1 MVPMPQ
7 LDSSGSLVN
16 DSLYLMY
23 ISINPGAPQ
32 GGSVGE
38 YFPGTFN
45 GTHFTA
51 VDAAARIADFGKDNY
66 ATQFFYEDGE
76 SGSDVAGRKSI
87 AWASNW
93 QYTNSVP
100 SGPREGWQSAMTT
113 ARRNWLEDRGRLGW
127 SLMSLPVDMAP
138 IIGEQVYSND
148 SFGNG
153 SAMAMASTNVTGAMM
168 MQVNVTGLNT
178 TGIPNTASVNFTISS
193 STSGESLRGGQ
204 YFSGDFFLDRGRSG
218 WGEENPFFTDK
229 VSVSVVIEDSYSLMV
244 LVDRSVVE
252 VFLDGG
258 ARSAT
263 STYFSDGLMDTVSVS
278 CSGLNA
284 DAEVSVGV
292 WELNSAW
299 VDYEDENGVVM
310 GNSTDGGMRRR
321 GWMGEEYWA

>member
-1 MVPMPQ
+1 
-7 LDSSGSLVN
+7 
-16 DSLYLMY
+16 
-23 ISINPGAPQ
+23 
-32 GGSVGE
+32 
-38 YFPGTFN
+38 
-45 GTHFTA
+45 
-51 VDAAARIADFGKDNY
+51 
-66 ATQFFYEDGE
+66 
-76 SGSDVAGRKSI
+76 
-87 AWASNW
+87 
-93 QYTNSVP
+93 
-100 SGPREGWQSAMTT
+100 
-113 ARRNWLEDRGRLGW
+113 
-127 SLMSLPVDMAP
+127 
-138 IIGEQVYSND
+138 
-148 SFGNG
+148 
-153 SAMAMASTNVTGAMM
+153 MAMASTNVTGAMM